1 MKRSMVFVVL
11 LVFVV
16 TVGIT
21 GTCYS
26 GHKEEKGAVK
36 GTVTEIVPVEY
47 EITVK
52 DDHGKETKV
61 KVKDIGDVKVG
72 DNVTIQNGRAKKSIK
87 PKTGGY

>member
-1 MKRSMVFVVL
+1 MKKSVVFIVL
-11 LVFVV
+11 LTFVV
-16 TVGIT
+16 TVSMT
-21 GTCYS
+21 GTCFS
-26 GHKEEKGAVK
+26 GHKEEKGVLK

-52 DDHGKETKV
+52 DEQGKETKT

-72 DNVTIQNGRAKKSIK
+72 DTVTIQSGKAKKGIK

>member
-1 MKRSMVFVVL
+1 MKKSVVFIVL
-11 LVFVV
+11 LTFVV
-16 TVGIT
+16 TVSMT
-21 GTCYS
+21 GTCFS
-26 GHKEEKGAVK
+26 GHKEEKGVVK

-52 DDHGKETKV
+52 DEQGKETKT

-72 DNVTIQNGRAKKSIK
+72 DNVTIQSGKAKKSVK